1 MGVFDW
7 AVGLFSSKSPGI
19 VVPHALDDKGA
30 FCLMLANVL
39 FRVDGK
45 ISDQEEEYLKEQTKS
60 ADLRVVERITSI
72 LEATDTFVEIRN
84 WYNAL
89 SEVDK
94 SFALEQAKK
103 LVEID
108 RERTEEEEAFLI
120 QFAQIAE
127 GNERLPL
134 YVSTALDKTNGKLP
148 NHNLFHYVSERD
160 YRSRFLTP
168 DSPPFRSGAVYIEH
182 PYNEDSLIPFSVEDF
197 EQAQD
202 QLFGGIIELL
212 KELGAKSVDVA
223 ESLEEVG
230 NERGDVDASVKA
242 GNAAAN
248 VQLAGGA
255 DFSIERILR
264 THDSVN
270 VRFDGSKPPLLKRFL
285 PNRWQ
290 QHLLR
295 KYRNNPQC
303 LTIIKNRFG
312 HNKASYFKHQVRSSE
327 ARRLAKGINAAAAV
341 DYRLVKG
348 EARMKARLDGAFT
361 RTIEKTLTVRFH

>member
-1 MGVFDW
+1 MGVVEWFT
-7 AVGLFSSKSPGI
+7 GLFSSSTSS
-19 VVPHALDDKGA
+19 VVLPSKLDDKEA

-39 FRVDGK
+39 FRIDGK
-45 ISDQEEEYLKEQTKS
+45 VSHEEQQHLDAQTKR
-60 ADLRVVERITSI
+60 AEPRIVERITSI
-72 LEATDTFVEIRN
+72 LEAPDTFVEIRN
-84 WYNAL
+84 WYTAL
-89 SEVDK
+89 SPWEQSYARD
-94 SFALEQAKK
+94 QAKK

-108 RERTEEEEAFLI
+108 KERTEEEEAFLI

-134 YVSTALDKTNGKLP
+134 YVSTALDKANGKLS
-148 NHNLFHYVSERD
+148 NHNLFQYVSTRD
-160 YRSRFLTP
+160 YPVQFPNSDL
-168 DSPPFRSGAVYIEH
+168 PFRSGAVYIEH
-182 PYNEDSLIPFSVEDF
+182 PYNEGSLIPFSVEDF

-202 QLFGGIIELL
+202 QLFGGILELL
-212 KELGAKSVDVA
+212 KELGAKSVDIS

-230 NERGDVDASVKA
+230 KDRGDIDASVSATKLA
-242 GNAAAN
+242 TS

-264 THDSVN
+264 TRDSVN

-290 QHLLR
+290 QHLIR

-312 HNKASYFKHQVRSSE
+312 HNKASYFKHQVKSTE
-327 ARRLAKGINAAAAV
+327 AQNMAKGINAAAAI
-341 DYRLVKG
+341 DSKLVKG
-348 EARMKARLDGAFT
+348 EARMKARTDGAFT